1 MITAEVLFSSFYWGF
16 IIMAILVL
24 VAVILDAQPPYKER
38 QARRCDRRA
47 ARADRRVCS
56 TCAGPEEAEFY
67 FQVAR
72 YWRECAR
79 EWRSK

>member
-1 MITAEVLFSSFYWGF
+1 MISDEVLFRPFFWGF

-24 VAVILDAQPPYKER
+24 GAVILEMRPPYEER

>member
-1 MITAEVLFSSFYWGF
+1 MITAEVLFRPFFLGF

-24 VAVILDAQPPYKER
+24 GAVILEMRPPYEER

-47 ARADRRVCS
+47 ARAVRRACS
-56 TCAGPEEAEFY
+56 KHAGPDETELY
-67 FQVAR
+67 FAIAR
-72 YWRECAR
+72 YWRHEAK